1 MIQSEKERDRQT
13 NDQKNAIKCNYAKG
27 KIEYSHISVY
37 GQLSSDVD
45 L

>member
-1 MIQSEKERDRQT
+1 MIQSEKKRDRQT

-27 KIEYSHISVY
+27 KIEYSYISVY